1 VVVNSSREAVE
12 MTGSEAVEAR
22 SGPNAAAA
30 FQALA
35 DQHLDAAYRLARVIL
50 RDETEAQDA
59 THDAFVQAWRKWS
72 TLRDTDRFEAWFDR
86 ILVNA
91 CKDRLRRGSRTVARD
106 ISDELG
112 LETPDPYL
120 RTHER
125 DAIDQA
131 LATLSPDQRV
141 VVALRYDRD
150 LAADE
155 IARRLDIPVGTV
167 HSRLHYALRK
177 LHEVIAGFELEGTAR

>member
-1 VVVNSSREAVE
+1 
-12 MTGSEAVEAR
+12 MTGSEAAGAR

-30 FQALA
+30 FQVLA

-91 CKDRLRRGSRTVARD
+91 CKDRLRRGSRIVARD

-112 LETPDPYL
+112 LETADPYV

-131 LATLSPDQRV
+131 LARLSPDHRV

-167 HSRLHYALRK
+167 QSRLHYALRK
-177 LHEVIAGFELEGTAR
+177 LHEVIDGFELEGTAR

>member
-1 VVVNSSREAVE
+1 VNTSREAVT
-12 MTGSEAVEAR
+12 MTGSEALDAR
-22 SGPNAAAA
+22 AGSPAAAA

-35 DQHLDAAYRLARVIL
+35 DEHLDAAYRLARIIL
-50 RDETEAQDA
+50 RDETEARDA
-59 THDAFVQAWRKWS
+59 THDAFLQAWRKWS

-91 CKDRLRRGSRTVARD
+91 CRDRLRQASRRTALD
-106 ISDELG
+106 ISAELG
-112 LETPDPYL
+112 LATADPYV

-125 DAIDQA
+125 DTIDRA
-131 LATLSPDQRV
+131 LASLSADQRV

-150 LAADE
+150 LPADE

-167 HSRLHYALRK
+167 SSRLHYALRK
-177 LHEVIAGFELEGTAR
+177 LHDAIDGAEPEGTAR

>member
-1 VVVNSSREAVE
+1 
-12 MTGSEAVEAR
+12 MTGSEAAEAR
-22 SGPNAAAA
+22 SEPAAA
-30 FQALA
+30 FQRLA
-35 DQHLDAAYRLARVIL
+35 DEHLDAAYRLARIIL
-50 RDETEAQDA
+50 RNETEAQDA
-59 THDAFVQAWRKWS
+59 THDAFVQAWRKWA
-72 TLRDTDRFEAWFDR
+72 TLRDPDRFQAWFDR

-91 CKDRLRRGSRTVARD
+91 CRDRLRRTARLVTRD

-112 LETPDPYL
+112 LATADPYV

-131 LATLSPDQRV
+131 LASLSPDHRV

-177 LHEVIAGFELEGTAR
+177 LHEAIDGFELEGSTR